1 MTYQAQF
8 RIYWEDTDAGG
19 VVYHAQYLAFMERAR
34 SPANA
39 RGLMQLLPTT
49 ADLTAKRQGIAYR
62 GVDSLYDPDVNII
75 LGTAHLRFE
84 LDQQGGLPYQAIAA
98 YNAGPTPVARWN
110 RDRPGFEPDFWLETV
125 TYKETRD
132 YVARVLAFSV
142 IYDWRLDG
150 DAVPVTERM
159 LGRTVNAA
167 SRRKFHCPTLSSA
180 PSTP

>member
-1 MTYQAQF
+1 
-8 RIYWEDTDAGG
+8 
-19 VVYHAQYLAFMERAR
+19 
-34 SPANA
+34 
-39 RGLMQLLPTT
+39 
-49 ADLTAKRQGIAYR
+49 
-62 GVDSLYDPDVNII
+62 VDSLYDPDVNII

-98 YNAGPTPVARWN
+98 YNAGPAPVARWN
-110 RDRPGFEPDFWLETV
+110 RDRPGFEPDFWIETM

-159 LGRTVNAA
+159 LGRTVAA
-167 SRRKFHCPTLSSA
+167 SDRRKFHCPPPSSA
-180 PSTP
+180 STTP